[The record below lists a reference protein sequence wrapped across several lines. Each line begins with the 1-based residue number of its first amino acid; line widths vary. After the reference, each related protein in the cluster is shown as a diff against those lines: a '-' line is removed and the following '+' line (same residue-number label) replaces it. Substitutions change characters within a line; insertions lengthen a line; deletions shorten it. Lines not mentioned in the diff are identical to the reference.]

1 MLSLACCLAAD
12 SELLLL
18 DEPVSGIHPDTIEK
32 ILDLMNGLIEKGK
45 TIVFI
50 EHNIEAVKL
59 VSDHIIVMDHGQNI
73 AEGPPIEILDNQDS
87 LEAYLE

>member
-1 MLSLACCLAAD
+1 M
-12 SELLLL
+12 
-18 DEPVSGIHPDTIEK
+18 
-32 ILDLMNGLIEKGK
+32 
-45 TIVFI
+45 FI

-73 AEGPPIEILDNQDS
+73 AEGRPIEILDNQDS